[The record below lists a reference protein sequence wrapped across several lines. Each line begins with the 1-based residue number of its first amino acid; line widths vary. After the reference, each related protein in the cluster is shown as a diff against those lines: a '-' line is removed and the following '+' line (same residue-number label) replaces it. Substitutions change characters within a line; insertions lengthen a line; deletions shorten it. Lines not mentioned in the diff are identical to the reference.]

1 MNEKGRHRIHIT
13 QIKKAG
19 VIKPVSWRKNE
30 KCLFLPVV
38 KEMQIY
44 YSEVTFLGW
53 VILVN
58 NKGNG
63 KKEEIDKRVILKEEW
78 NCSWW
83 QNYIV
88 NKREG

>member
-1 MNEKGRHRIHIT
+1 
-13 QIKKAG
+13 
-19 VIKPVSWRKNE
+19 
-30 KCLFLPVV
+30 
-38 KEMQIY
+38 MQIY